1 MSESNTYYIKQV
13 WRQKGDALFDRIS
26 FKELNKAQELS
37 QTTRPVLLLETKA
50 NSGSNAVF
58 AIGHVTEPVVI
69 AEEMT
74 YPGQTGEFSYHVP
87 FTYDVV
93 LESKQNGISRDELQE
108 LTGQKFAPQV
118 KGGLYEIEAAAY
130 EQLAALLN
138 ERAGQAPAAA
148 PKAEKAA
155 PASKKAPA
163 EQAAPAAKGATA
175 KATASASKAVSAA
188 KAAPAVNAKL
198 ADELTKAVILLEERA
213 DLRLVIEDGKV
224 GTFPAALLATEDL
237 SLLQAEIHNYITAG
251 GNAAVDA
258 AATEAA
264 AAGAASTR
272 YAKVIKLA
280 ESLVRAGN
288 YASIQIPTVQKVF
301 YRGESKLP
309 HPYHAIEL
317 QGARGH
323 HILGT
328 DGTLY
333 TAEGK
338 VVQHFLGL

>member
-26 FKELNKAQELS
+26 FKEMNKAQELS

-155 PASKKAPA
+155 PAKAKAP
-163 EQAAPAAKGATA
+163 
-175 KATASASKAVSAA
+175 ASKAVSAA

-198 ADELTKAVILLEERA
+198 ADELTKAVTLLEERG

-237 SLLQAEIHNYITAG
+237 SLLQAEIHTYITAG

>member
-13 WRQKGDALFDRIS
+13 WRQKGDALFERIS
-26 FKELNKAQELS
+26 FKEENKAQELS

-93 LESKQNGISRDELQE
+93 LESKQNGITRDELQE

-130 EQLAALLN
+130 EQLASILN
-138 ERAGQAPAAA
+138 ERAGQAPAAKKA
-148 PKAEKAA
+148 PAKAA
-155 PASKKAPA
+155 SEAKKAPA
-163 EQAAPAAKGATA
+163 EKTATA
-175 KATASASKAVSAA
+175 VNQVSSAKAVSAA
-188 KAAPAVNAKL
+188 ANEAAAVNVAL
-198 ADELTKAVILLEERA
+198 ADELIKAVSLLEERGE
-213 DLRLVIEDGKV
+213 LRLVVEGGKV
-224 GTFPAALLATEDL
+224 DTFPAALLAMEDL
-237 SLLQAEIHNYITAG
+237 SALQAEIHNYLTAG
-251 GNAAVDA
+251 GHAAVDA
-258 AATEAA
+258 AAAETA

-288 YASIQIPTVQKVF
+288 YASVQIPTVQKAF
-301 YRGESKLP
+301 YRGDAKLP